1 MRCER
6 FTLFLLLFAAC
17 SRETPA
23 PVEQRSAAKQPVTV
37 TAPIPAPVKPVP
49 VDAATYDEAMKWFGS
64 APAFQFVLTEGT
76 VRAEG
81 TLARKTIGMEIVEF
95 RANGDEWRATATARG
110 VEWQRRGGGKWSVA
124 DAPPYG
130 NRVYQRVTLAIDPQK
145 REGTAQLVSSE
156 GDSNLYR
163 FTNANS
169 GEVHEVWVAKSDGRI
184 ERMKIGDS
192 FDMTIAV
199 K

>member
-1 MRCER
+1 
-6 FTLFLLLFAAC
+6 
-17 SRETPA
+17 
-23 PVEQRSAAKQPVTV
+23 PVN
-37 TAPIPAPVKPVP
+37 
-49 VDAATYDEAMKWFGS
+49 AATYEEAMKWFGA
-64 APAFQFVLTEGT
+64 APAFRFVLTEGN

-110 VEWQRRGGGKWSVA
+110 VEWQRRSGGKWSAA

-145 REGTAQLVSSE
+145 REGLAQLVPGE
-156 GDSNLYR
+156 GNSNLYR

-169 GEVHEVWVAKSDGRI
+169 GEVHEVWVAKSDGHI

-192 FDMTIAV
+192 FEMTIAL
-199 K
+199 